1 MITNGDIAFSD
12 YSKQDI
18 HGTAMYPA
26 TMIAP
31 VQKGVLVDVL
41 SQTTAHRVLD
51 PFFGSGT
58 ALYEAATL
66 SPELDI
72 YGCDINPLAYLIT
85 KVKLEGVSTR
95 IRKDIDRVKSYIQD
109 SENSQPS
116 LHQFPKI
123 DKWFRDDVQQSLSL
137 LRKAI
142 MTIENRRNRMY
153 LWYHLAVVVRRY
165 ANTRSSTFKLHIK
178 TEEMINNMPNNV
190 VADFLERVSSDVD
203 FFVHPPF
210 KSHLNKRDV
219 LEWLPLQE
227 DNFFDVSITS
237 PPYGDNATT
246 VTYGEFSWLPL
257 NWIDSADLKMD
268 GWELN
273 NSQKI
278 DRMSMGG
285 ARNGAKRSLG
295 NYELSLLSTYLKSIT
310 ERKHQKIINFFS
322 DYFFFLQNLARVTKQ
337 YIIMTLGNR
346 TVDGVR
352 INLTEITALYLEMNG
367 YTIERRL
374 TRPIVKKRIPRKTSC
389 VNGKAVSSMNDEYVL
404 IAKKRS
410 YGTGICGQ
418 G

>member
-31 VQKGVLVDVL
+31 VQKGVLEDVL
-41 SQTTAHRVLD
+41 SQTVASRVLD

-142 MTIENRRNRMY
+142 MSIENRRNRMY

-268 GWELN
+268 GWELDN
-273 NSQKI
+273 AQKI
-278 DRMSMGG
+278 DRMSVGG
-285 ARNGAKRSLG
+285 SKDGEARVLNEDDRASLS
-295 NYELSLLSTYLKSIT
+295 EYLDKIT
-310 ERKHQKIINFFS
+310 VRKQKKVINFFS
-322 DYFFFLQNLARVTKQ
+322 DYFCFLQHLSRVTKQ

-346 TVDGVR
+346 TVDGIR
-352 INLTEITALYLEMNG
+352 IDLTELTKSYLERHG
-367 YTIERRL
+367 YEITGCL

-389 VNGKAVSSMNDEYVL
+389 VNGHAVSSMNDEYVL
-404 IAKKRS
+404 IAKKCS
-410 YGTGICGQ
+410 
-418 G
+418 